1 MDLLQAGGESP
12 LAVLPQSAVLVQ
24 PGQTALHHPAL
35 GHDRE
40 ELSEQERR
48 WNNYLL
54 VRRSLVP

>member
-40 ELSEQERR
+40 GMQFAALARDCR
-48 WNNYLL
+48 P
-54 VRRSLVP
+54 RCMAA

>member
-40 ELSEQERR
+40 GMQFAVLGNVHRHAC
-48 WNNYLL
+48 
-54 VRRSLVP
+54 P

>member
-12 LAVLPQSAVLVQ
+12 LAVPPQSAVLVQ

-40 ELSEQERR
+40 GMQFAALARDCR
-48 WNNYLL
+48 P
-54 VRRSLVP
+54 RCMAA